1 MKLKE
6 ERHLLENTQEGS
18 REGDGKKGQT
28 VNRKAKEMAPL
39 LNTPPEWNPNN

>member
-18 REGDGKKGQT
+18 REDGKKGQT